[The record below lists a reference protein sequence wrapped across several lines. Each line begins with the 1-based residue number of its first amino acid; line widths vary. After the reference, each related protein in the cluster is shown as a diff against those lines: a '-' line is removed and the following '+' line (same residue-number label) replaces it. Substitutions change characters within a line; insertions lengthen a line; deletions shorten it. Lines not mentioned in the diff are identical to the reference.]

1 MKNFTL
7 GLNIVLAF
15 AVAVLFY
22 LHFSSKKSVA
32 ATNPTSNN
40 GVPAGASSSFKIA
53 YFDLDTLEHNY
64 EGMKEFIKQTKQEN
78 EKLQKDLMP
87 FQEEYTKALKEY
99 REKLKTYT
107 DEQRYQKEQEILG
120 LEKRFQ
126 AEQQSRSD
134 ELRLNNNQKL
144 IELKK
149 KVTDFIAD
157 YNADKK
163 YAFVFSVSPDNNIFY
178 YKDSVYNITNDVVKG
193 LNEQHKK
200 KN

>member
-7 GLNIVLAF
+7 GLNIVLAL

-22 LHFSSKKSVA
+22 LHFSSKQVVA
-32 ATNPTSNN
+32 VANPSTDKTGTPAASN
-40 GVPAGASSSFKIA
+40 SFKIA
-53 YFDLDTLEHNY
+53 YFDLDTLENNY
-64 EGMKEFIKQTKQEN
+64 EGMKEFIKQTK
-78 EKLQKDLMP
+78 
-87 FQEEYTKALKEY
+87 EEEDRLRKELVPYQDDYAKAVKEY

-107 DEQRYQKEQEILG
+107 EEQVYQKREEIAG
-120 LEKRFQ
+120 LEKRLQ
-126 AEQQSRSD
+126 AEQQTRSD
-134 ELRLNNNQKL
+134 ALRLSSNQKL
-144 IELKK
+144 VELKK
-149 KVTDFIAD
+149 KVTDFVAE

-178 YKDSVYNITNDVVKG
+178 YKDSVYNITKDVVKG